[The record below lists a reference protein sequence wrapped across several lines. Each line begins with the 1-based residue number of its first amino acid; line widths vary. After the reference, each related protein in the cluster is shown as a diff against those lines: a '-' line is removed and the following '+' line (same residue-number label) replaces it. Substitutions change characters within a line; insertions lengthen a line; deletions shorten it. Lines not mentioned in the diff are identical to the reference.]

1 MNPDPEQLRALLEE
15 VLPSSGE
22 HCGPTSGG
30 IVSMLRRERQ
40 RRRRLHASAG
50 LLAVVALTAGALLWN
65 PPPVAVA
72 PVVQAL
78 PARDPTVI
86 HRVNDEELF
95 ALLKGTPVALMHRPD
110 GGRTLLIIEQ
120 ASSQ

>member
-30 IVSMLRRERQ
+30 IVSMLRRERH

-65 PPPVAVA
+65 PKPVAVA

-78 PARDPTVI
+78 PAREPIMI

-95 ALLKGTPVALMHRPD
+95 ALLKGTPVALMHRTD

>member
-22 HCGPTSGG
+22 HCGPTSGE

-40 RRRRLHASAG
+40 RRRRRHASAG
-50 LLAVVALTAGALLWN
+50 LLVVVALTAGALLWN
-65 PPPVAVA
+65 PQPVAVA
-72 PVVQAL
+72 PVVQAP
-78 PARDPTVI
+78 PAREPIVI

>member
-1 MNPDPEQLRALLEE
+1 MNPDPEQLRALLDD
-15 VLPSSGE
+15 VLPPSGE
-22 HCGPTSGG
+22 HCGPTSGE
-30 IVSMLRRERQ
+30 IVSMLRRER
-40 RRRRLHASAG
+40 RHRRRLRASAL

-65 PPPVAVA
+65 PQPVAVA
-72 PVVQAL
+72 PVVQAP
-78 PARDPTVI
+78 PAREPIVI

-120 ASSQ
+120 PSPQ